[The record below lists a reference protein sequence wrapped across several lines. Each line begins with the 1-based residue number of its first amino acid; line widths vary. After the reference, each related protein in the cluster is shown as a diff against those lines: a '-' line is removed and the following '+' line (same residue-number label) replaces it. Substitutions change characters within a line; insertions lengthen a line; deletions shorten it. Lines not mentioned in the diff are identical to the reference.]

1 MSTPAVGESSKSR
14 QCTYGRS
21 QLHNSKTR
29 VRAPKNRIKKI
40 FKPTEDGWGSGSG
53 SGSGSSSSSSS
64 RSSSS
69 SSSSSSRIR
78 RPREEDGRSRGLGE
92 CTSLGAPS

>member
-53 SGSGSSSSSSS
+53 SGSSSSS